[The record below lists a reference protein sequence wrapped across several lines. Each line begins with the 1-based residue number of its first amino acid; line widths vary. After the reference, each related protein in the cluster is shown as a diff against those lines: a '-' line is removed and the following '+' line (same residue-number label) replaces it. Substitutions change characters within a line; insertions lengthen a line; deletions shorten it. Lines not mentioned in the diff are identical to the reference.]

1 MNRRTVTE
9 RLYDQTPAG
18 ILVPSGS
25 TTDIRSFAKTSIT
38 AAKLDGL
45 DLLQVF
51 HRHGLNPDRST
62 SLIALIEGTARL
74 SDALLMAK
82 DHDQSYEDLFSA
94 LQVSRIVDAV
104 NVATNDAALPR
115 VLGELL
121 DGDINLLARS
131 RSKAKDTLW
140 ELELL
145 RIMRV
150 NGIHSVLDEPDLLL
164 AGTTDEIGVACKK
177 LYSDANFSKVISVAV
192 SQIRRSM
199 KLGLV
204 AVNIDDLLPANAI
217 LKADNQ
223 AIASQMINSR
233 IGALMAKQEH
243 YLRRYLEPGRAIA
256 VVVSCAALADMKHN
270 EPRFC
275 NFRQTVAWHIPSVSR
290 EIDAEFNAILSAFIA
305 STYA

>member
-1 MNRRTVTE
+1 
-9 RLYDQTPAG
+9 
-18 ILVPSGS
+18 
-25 TTDIRSFAKTSIT
+25 
-38 AAKLDGL
+38 
-45 DLLQVF
+45 
-51 HRHGLNPDRST
+51 
-62 SLIALIEGTARL
+62 
-74 SDALLMAK
+74 MAK

-233 IGALMAKQEH
+233 IGAFMAKQEH